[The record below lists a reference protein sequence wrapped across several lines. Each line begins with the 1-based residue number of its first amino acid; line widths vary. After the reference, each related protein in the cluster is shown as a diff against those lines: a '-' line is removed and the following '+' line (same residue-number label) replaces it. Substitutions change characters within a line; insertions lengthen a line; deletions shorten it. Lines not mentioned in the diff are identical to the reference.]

1 MPNKK
6 RHIPY
11 RTCIACGKKA
21 PKMDLLRIAIK
32 DDKVVWDIDQTL
44 SGRGAYCCNNDE
56 CITYVKNNKKNC
68 INRALRNK
76 FKEIKLNEGQNKK
89 SKK

>member
-1 MPNKK
+1 MPSK

-21 PKMDLLRIAIK
+21 PKMELLRIAIK
-32 DDKVVWDIDQTL
+32 DDTVVWDIKQKL
-44 SGRGAYCCNNDE
+44 SGRGAYCCKNSK
-56 CITYVKNNKKNC
+56 CIEFVKNNKKNC

-76 FKEIKLNEGQNKK
+76 FKLIKLDEGLK
-89 SKK
+89 